1 MKLFSHG
8 LTRETAQS
16 WKAAFLLG
24 ILTVGLAIDAPRT
37 VRAADNGPAHGSS
50 PAIPT
55 VGMEGR
61 LEATLP
67 GTLLEA
73 KTADEKSLVIVRIAE
88 TRPHGT
94 LTWYDLRYVALVP
107 GRYDLRSSLVRKDG
121 STTGDLPNLE
131 VEVSGLLPASHQ
143 GELVQQPRSLARF
156 FGGYRET
163 LIGAGILWLLALLA
177 LIVAG
182 RKKAAG
188 PVQPSAPSQPTLAQR
203 LSPLIMKAAA
213 GDLSNDGKA
222 HLERLLLS
230 YWRERLNLA
239 ELSPGDAVVALR
251 QHPEAGTLLRA
262 LEDWLH
268 RPPGVAHVDIQT
280 LLQPY
285 LNPGEQPIAANL
297 APSAQ

>member
-1 MKLFSHG
+1 MKPLAHE
-8 LTRETAQS
+8 LPRETAQN
-16 WKAAFLLG
+16 WKAAIVLG
-24 ILTVGLAIDAPRT
+24 ILTVGLAIDTPGT
-37 VRAADNGPAHGSS
+37 VQAADNGPAHASN
-50 PAIPT
+50 PTIPT

-73 KTADEKSLVIVRIAE
+73 KTADEKSLVILRIAE

-107 GRYDLRSSLVRKDG
+107 GRYDLRNCLVRKDG
-121 STTGDLPNLE
+121 STTDDLPKLE
-131 VEVSGLLPASHQ
+131 IEISGLLPASHQ

-163 LIGAGILWLLALLA
+163 LIVVGILWLLTLFA
-177 LIVAG
+177 LILLG

-188 PVQPSAPSQPTLAQR
+188 PAQPSAPLRPTLAQR

-213 GDLSNDGKA
+213 GELSNDGKA

-230 YWRERLNLA
+230 YWRERLDLA
-239 ELSPGDAVVALR
+239 ELSPGDAMVALR
-251 QHPEAGTLLRA
+251 KNPEAGILLRA

-268 RPPGVAHVDIQT
+268 RPPGVAHVDIHA

-285 LNPGEQPIAANL
+285 LNPGEQHIAGNPAPL
-297 APSAQ
+297 AQ